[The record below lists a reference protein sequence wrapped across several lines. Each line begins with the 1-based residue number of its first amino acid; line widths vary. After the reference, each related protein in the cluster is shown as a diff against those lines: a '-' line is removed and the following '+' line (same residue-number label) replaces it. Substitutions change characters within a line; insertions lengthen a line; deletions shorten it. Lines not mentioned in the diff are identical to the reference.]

1 MALVAAVAFQGR
13 NAVKAHAGFTLSL
26 DCEGLWGMA
35 DQPDVVNAG
44 VICDRSLSQAY
55 GLIARV
61 LDSHELKA
69 TCAFVSAFA
78 AGAEA
83 LHANQ
88 PVLCELAR
96 HSPAWFA
103 QVLPAIERGQ
113 WDGWFGNG
121 FYTAM
126 RDAGHE
132 MAWHGSTHLCLA
144 DPTPADAVELELQ
157 LASSLFDAI
166 GHTPKTIVFPR
177 NLVGHLDRLQRAG
190 FQTYR
195 ARPPSGF
202 TARLSGLANEWKVWD
217 SRVQAQPIRQQGW
230 QVSPAGFFLNWPS
243 GVRSWVPVGVTV
255 SRWKSLLHAAVSQG
269 GYVHMW
275 FHPHNLITAP
285 TMQGAFEQIMKE
297 VGQLV
302 RTGDMVSLTMSEAN
316 DHFGLGHEGGIV

>member
-1 MALVAAVAFQGR
+1 MALVAAVGFQGDD
-13 NAVKAHAGFTLSL
+13 AVTARAGFTLSL

-35 DQPDVVNAG
+35 DQPGVVSAG
-44 VICDRSLSQAY
+44 ALCDRSLSQAY

-61 LDSHELKA
+61 LGTHELKA

-83 LHANQ
+83 LRANQ
-88 PVLCELAR
+88 PVLRELAR

-113 WDGWFGNG
+113 LDGWFGDA
-121 FYTAM
+121 FYTAL
-126 RDAGHE
+126 RAAGHE
-132 MAWHGSTHLCLA
+132 MAWHGATHLCLA
-144 DPTPADAVELELQ
+144 DQTSADAVELELQ
-157 LASSLFDAI
+157 LAASLFDAI

-177 NLVGHLDRLQRAG
+177 NLVGHLDRLERAG

-202 TARLSGLANEWKVWD
+202 TARFSGLANEWKVWD
-217 SRVQAQPIRQQGW
+217 SRVQAKPIRQQGW
-230 QVSPAGFFLNWPS
+230 RVSPAGFFLNWPS

-255 SRWKSLLHAAVSQG
+255 SRWKSLLRAAVERE

-285 TMQGAFEQIMKE
+285 AMQGAFEQLMKE

-302 RTGDMVSLTMSEAN
+302 RAGDMVSLTMSEAN
-316 DHFGLGHEGGIV
+316 AHFGLGHEGRMV

>member
-1 MALVAAVAFQGR
+1 MGVQGDDAVTAR
-13 NAVKAHAGFTLSL
+13 AGFTLSL

-35 DQPDVVNAG
+35 DQPSVVNAG
-44 VICDRSLSQAY
+44 AICDVSLSQAY
-55 GLIARV
+55 GLIVRV
-61 LDSHELKA
+61 LDTHELKA

-83 LHANQ
+83 LRANQ
-88 PVLCELAR
+88 PVLRELAR

-103 QVLPAIERGQ
+103 QVLPAIERGHV
-113 WDGWFGNG
+113 DGWFGDA
-121 FYTAM
+121 FYTAL
-126 RDAGHE
+126 RAAGHE
-132 MAWHGSTHLCLA
+132 MAWHGATHLCLA
-144 DPTPADAVELELQ
+144 DQTSAGAVELELQ
-157 LASSLFDAI
+157 LATSLFDAI

-177 NLVGHLDRLQRAG
+177 NLVGHLDLLQRAG

-202 TARLSGLANEWKVWD
+202 AARLSGLADEWNVWD
-217 SRVQAQPIRQQGW
+217 SRVQAKPITHRDW

-243 GVRSWVPVGVTV
+243 GVRSLVTVGVTV
-255 SRWKSLLHAAVSQG
+255 SRWKSLLRAAVMQG

-285 TMQGAFEQIMKE
+285 AMQGAFEQIMSE

-302 RTGDMVSLTMSEAN
+302 RAGDMVSLTMSEAN
-316 DHFGLGHEGGIV
+316 AHFGGGHEGRTV